1 MKYKI
6 SKEALS
12 DLEKIWL
19 YTFETWSLEQADR
32 YFNLLMDEIE
42 YLTINPKSGK
52 DYSHVRKEYFSS
64 RVKSHFIFYKIN
76 LKVNELEI
84 VRILHQQMDIE
95 SRLNL

>member
-12 DLEKIWL
+12 DLEEIWL
-19 YTFETWSLEQADR
+19 YTFETWALEQADR
-32 YFNLLMDEIE
+32 YINLLMDEIE
-42 YLTINPKSGK
+42 YLTLNSKSGK
-52 DYSHVRKEYFSS
+52 DYSHVRSGYFSS

-76 LKVNELEI
+76 LKDNELEI

-95 SRLNL
+95 TRLSI